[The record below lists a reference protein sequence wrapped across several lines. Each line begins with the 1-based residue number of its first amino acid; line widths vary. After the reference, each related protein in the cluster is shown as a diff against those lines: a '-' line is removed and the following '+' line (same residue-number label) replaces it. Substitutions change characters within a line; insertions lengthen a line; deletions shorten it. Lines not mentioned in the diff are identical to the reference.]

1 MTTTT
6 QNLYN
11 ELSKL
16 TDNAEQIEALLKV
29 LPGQSYSEDDLRKII
44 NDQKDEAFQQFK
56 SLETKLELNQKAI
69 ELTIAEL
76 NPSLQSFIVKSFAG
90 WIDGMAR
97 RRKMFGNGNGK
108 PKKPWMPRFIPS

>member
-29 LPGQSYSEDDLRKII
+29 LPGQSYSQDDLQKII
-44 NDQKDEAFQQFK
+44 NDMTGFISLFK
-56 SLETKLELNQKAI
+56 
-69 ELTIAEL
+69 
-76 NPSLQSFIVKSFAG
+76 
-90 WIDGMAR
+90 
-97 RRKMFGNGNGK
+97 
-108 PKKPWMPRFIPS
+108 